1 MKKKPD
7 YIKLRGRKFPPT
19 GLGGGGAYS
28 DPTQKIVPQGQDF
41 PFDPDLLTLFK
52 YGKGLTH
59 DQRYRPASSQ
69 SVSDFGNDM
78 GGADA
83 MIGEDWFLGS
93 MKKPPV
99 E

>member
-1 MKKKPD
+1 MRKKPE
-7 YIKLRGRKFPPT
+7 YIKLRSPIRPRPAQFNRDGV
-19 GLGGGGAYS
+19 S
-28 DPTQKIVPQGQDF
+28 DQPVAPQGQDF
-41 PFDPDLLTLFK
+41 AFDPDLLTLFK
-52 YGKGLTH
+52 YGRGLTH

>member
-1 MKKKPD
+1 MRKKPE
-7 YIKLRGRKFPPT
+7 YIKIRSPRIPSLF
-19 GLGGGGAYS
+19 
-28 DPTQKIVPQGQDF
+28 DPNNKVPDQPVAPQGQDF

-93 MKKPPV
+93 MKRPPV